1 MQHILRHIAL
11 LLNGLETEIALRQ
24 EYFQEHTDA
33 WQKSEQGR
41 AYQEKT
47 ELLNQ
52 IHTKLSDWSDEL
64 IFS

>member
-11 LLNGLETEIALRQ
+11 LLTNLETEIALRQ
-24 EYFQEHTDA
+24 EYFQEHAET

-41 AYQEKT
+41 AYHKKT
-47 ELLNQ
+47 ELINLV
-52 IHTKLSDWSDEL
+52 HTKLSDWSDEL